1 MYLYDYY
8 IYLLI
13 LGLREGWRT
22 EISQQA
28 EIPDRTLW
36 AWPSGK
42 YWNIL
47 KLRAAWSGMKMHMCT
62 CNDEVAGC
70 VSQRQLIRITAAPSF
85 TSIAKH
91 HVCPLI
97 VINSPPRVFAKR
109 WECEIEESWPCF
121 LACGWTCV
129 RKWTPQK
136 LKTTANFTDRVVSVS
151 FAVPSLHLFR
161 GFLPR
166 LLVDASKLSPGKTVA
181 PFCEGSN
188 VRKVK

>member
-1 MYLYDYY
+1 MVTGHVRRIWTYTHKRHKILQWRYVCVWNIHTSLSKINHGRYKYYFLHLSSKMYHVYDYY

-22 EISQQA
+22 EIIQQA

-70 VSQRQLIRITAAPSF
+70 VSQRQLICITAAPSF

-97 VINSPPRVFAKR
+97 VVNSPPRVFAKR

-129 RKWTPQK
+129 R
-136 LKTTANFTDRVVSVS
+136 N
-151 FAVPSLHLFR
+151 
-161 GFLPR
+161 
-166 LLVDASKLSPGKTVA
+166 
-181 PFCEGSN
+181 
-188 VRKVK
+188 